1 MKAFIISIGEELL
14 SGQTVNTN
22 AAWMASQLNRI
33 GIGVQEVRA
42 ITDLRD
48 EILRS
53 LQSLPPGVSLV
64 LMTGGLGPTRDDVT
78 RDVLC
83 RFFESELVLNESVLS
98 DITAYLSDRGRRVTE
113 VNRDQAMVLQKARVL
128 RNPSG
133 TAPGMWFERAGISYI
148 AMPGVPYEM
157 KEMMTSHI
165 LPALKEKQRE
175 NHIVHKTVLTFGIG
189 ESALMEEISDWE
201 DSLPPTIQLAYLP
214 STGIVKL
221 RLSAKGPDKG
231 RLDSLINGQIARLE
245 QIIPE
250 YVWGYDEDSLEG
262 VLGRKLRS
270 RGLSLAAAE
279 SCTGGYLA
287 HRISSVAGCSDYFK
301 GSITAYHNAIK
312 TGPQLGVHEGLI
324 MRHGAVSK
332 EVAEEMAKRC
342 RLVMQCDVAIGVT
355 GIAGPGGGSDEKPVG
370 TTWIAVAT
378 ENGITSRHLSF
389 GNNRGRN
396 IILAANAAMALTLQC
411 LD

>member
-22 AAWMASQLNRI
+22 AAWMASRLNRI
-33 GIGVQEVRA
+33 GVEVKEVRA
-42 ITDLRD
+42 ITDLRE

-53 LQSLPPGVSLV
+53 LQSIPPEVSLV
-64 LMTGGLGPTRDDVT
+64 LITGGLGPTRDDVT

-83 RFFESELVLNESVLS
+83 RFFESDLVLNEAVLS
-98 DITAYLSDRGRRVTE
+98 DITTYLRDRGRLITA
-113 VNRDQAMVLQKARVL
+113 VNRDQAMVPGKARAI
-128 RNPSG
+128 RNLSG
-133 TAPGMWFERAGISYI
+133 TAPGMWFEQGGVSYI

-157 KEMMTSHI
+157 KEMMAKHI
-165 LPALKEKQRE
+165 LPALEERQRE

-189 ESALMEEISDWE
+189 ESALMEEISEWE
-201 DSLPPTIQLAYLP
+201 DALPTAIQLAYLP

-221 RLSAKGPDKG
+221 RLSARGPDKD
-231 RLDSLINGQIARLE
+231 RLDSIINTPIE
-245 QIIPE
+245 QLKEIIPQ
-250 YVWGYDEDSLEG
+250 YIWGYDEDSLEG
-262 VLGRKLRS
+262 VLGRELRG

-287 HRISSVAGCSDYFK
+287 HRISSVAGCSDYFM

-312 TGPQLGVHEGLI
+312 AGPQLGVDKDLI
-324 MRHGAVSK
+324 GRHGAVSK

-342 RLVMQCDVAIGVT
+342 RVVMQCDVAIGIT
-355 GIAGPGGGSDEKPVG
+355 GIAGPGGGSKEKPVG
-370 TTWIAVAT
+370 STWIAVAT
-378 ENGITSRHLSF
+378 EKDLVSRHYSF

-396 IILAANAAMALTLQC
+396 IILAANAAMALTLQY
-411 LD
+411 LE